1 MESNYWI
8 TSNIQ
13 LQNSKKSSFANQSS
27 NCKYQEEKVRTPQSQ
42 TWPLPKSVNSVLHD
56 GPGKWGVRGLLAT
69 MRAGEIRWWVMTWQT
84 GGWLMPPYGPSWSYF
99 YGPRLIISTPDVH
112 TLPHSNNPNEGPQ
125 NLVPGILDP
134 SSMTQSPFWRTVH
147 TP

>member
-13 LQNSKKSSFANQSS
+13 PQNSKKSTFANQSS
-27 NCKYQEEKVRTPQSQ
+27 TCKYQEEKVRTPQSQ